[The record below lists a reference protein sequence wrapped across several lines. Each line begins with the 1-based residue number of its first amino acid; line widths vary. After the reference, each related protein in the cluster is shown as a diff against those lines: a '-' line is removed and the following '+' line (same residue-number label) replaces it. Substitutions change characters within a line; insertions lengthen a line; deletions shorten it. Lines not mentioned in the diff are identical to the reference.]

1 MMHENFAALSTIS
14 NYSDFDKL
22 FPNALWEV
30 LPPPKG
36 PDGKSADGVEIK
48 SARHYAISKKAMDA
62 GKGPAIAKL
71 FEWMATDGY
80 MLIAFG
86 QEGVNYK
93 LSSDGTIVTTG
104 LDPKQAWTSKEA
116 QPLTQLRNLVYVN
129 SGPELI
135 ARYPSFK
142 TASGRIQ
149 DPLAYRYAFDK
160 QPYQES
166 TGAGIINPP
175 SNAADFNRFYGEN
188 IVKFVLGQ
196 QPLDDAAWANFVAGM
211 DKLGAKD
218 LEAAAKKTLLQAGF
232 LK

>member
-1 MMHENFAALSTIS
+1 M
-14 NYSDFDKL
+14 
-22 FPNALWEV
+22 
-30 LPPPKG
+30 
-36 PDGKSADGVEIK
+36 
-48 SARHYAISKKAMDA
+48 
-62 GKGPAIAKL
+62 
-71 FEWMATDGY
+71 
-80 MLIAFG
+80 
-86 QEGVNYK
+86 NYK
-93 LSSDGTIVTTG
+93 LNTDGTIITTG

-166 TGAGIINPP
+166 TGAGIVNPP

-218 LEAAAKKTLLQAGF
+218 LEANAKKTLTQAGF
-232 LK
+232 IK